1 MSDLVSTHKGKT
13 GYSKIETVASTI
25 MTALE
30 PNVWNAT
37 AENGHNLQVVNG
49 TKLEITT
56 SKENHQQIVELL
68 KALRRLTDVAVDVSC
83 QLYEADRR
91 FLDKERP
98 PPAGKARQES
108 GGRLLPYVLSDAA
121 AGKLGPKAIPGK
133 SGKAR
138 LGNDREADIFSLWKG
153 FAYRGVPHR
162 EQPLQSPDETGFHG
176 FTVRAQAAVTADRRE
191 VRLRLTEECTDLLG
205 IGKRSVVNWRT
216 GKEETA
222 DAPQTAT
229 SSATATIQVE
239 DGDAVLVPLL
249 YRPKEAKAKDRVL
262 FLVVRPVIY
271 IEEEER
277 MRKAEAEKA
286 KKKKSSKK
294 R

>member
-1 MSDLVSTHKGKT
+1 MKSTFLLTLTAFCLLAISGFAAPPPKAAKEKLPTLTYDVSDLVSTHKGKT
-13 GYSKIETVASTI
+13 GYGKIETVASTI

-133 SGKAR
+133 S
-138 LGNDREADIFSLWKG
+138 
-153 FAYRGVPHR
+153 
-162 EQPLQSPDETGFHG
+162 
-176 FTVRAQAAVTADRRE
+176 
-191 VRLRLTEECTDLLG
+191 
-205 IGKRSVVNWRT
+205 
-216 GKEETA
+216 
-222 DAPQTAT
+222 
-229 SSATATIQVE
+229 
-239 DGDAVLVPLL
+239 
-249 YRPKEAKAKDRVL
+249 
-262 FLVVRPVIY
+262 
-271 IEEEER
+271 
-277 MRKAEAEKA
+277 
-286 KKKKSSKK
+286 
-294 R
+294 